1 MQTVQIAAEIVS
13 QVETGSKT
21 VGTTASQLGI
31 FTGLTRGV
39 EILALSSN
47 TARIYVST
55 KPTVTA
61 GSSDGRDGFCV
72 EAGQSIFF
80 PCTSLAQVYVV
91 ANNDNQVLSFL
102 AY

>member
-13 QVETGSKT
+13 KVETGSKT
-21 VGTTASQLGI
+21 VGTTASQLGL
-31 FTGLTRGV
+31 FAGLTRGV

-55 KPTVTA
+55 KPTVTS
-61 GSSDGRDGFCV
+61 GSNDGRDGFCI

-80 PCTSLAQVYVV
+80 PCTDLSKVYVI
-91 ANNDNQVLSFL
+91 ANNADQVLSFL